1 MPSASYHRSISA
13 PQPARCSHHHCTAPV
28 SRAHGMPTRPS
39 PRPPAHTA
47 CGAARVAQAYGKPLP
62 APKLPTASMPLIGV
76 ISAAEATVM
85 PSVVFTAPYGS
96 DRHSSRAFRLLWLS
110 FGRAGGQLPQRSG
123 EEAGPGPRGRAR

>member
-13 PQPARCSHHHCTAPV
+13 APARALFASPLHRSSEPGTRH
-28 SRAHGMPTRPS
+28 AHQAIATTTG
-39 PRPPAHTA
+39 
-47 CGAARVAQAYGKPLP
+47 AYGVRGGPGRAGLRQTI
-62 APKLPTASMPLIGV
+62 ARPKLPTASMPLIGV

-96 DRHSSRAFRLLWLS
+96 DRHSSRAFLLLWLS